1 MKRRPT
7 EATLTV
13 HVRRALDAYVDG
25 RLPTPK
31 RRM

>member
-1 MKRRPT
+1 MKRGPT

-13 HVRRALDAYVDG
+13 HVRRALDAYLGG
-25 RLPTPK
+25 RLSTPK